1 MSKREGPDT
10 GPEPK
15 RARTNDTVEIPKRT
29 LAAILPY
36 LSDSPFSRAD
46 LPDELWA
53 DLYTTLPP
61 DTIKKLLPQVNI
73 NHYAWRIEEK
83 QRRMEVQEFLNNL
96 APTKVD
102 LSEDLNTF
110 SVTLGESFSKALGL
124 PVNVP
129 ITLRRSKYSNE
140 GEPFEN
146 VYHVF
151 YATELESSL
160 PVSFFNDI
168 NFAKERN
175 MLEDVVDK
183 DQDHTLIDDELDD
196 ETHFYFGTSNKFY
209 TLDGD
214 SRVGLRIS
222 VRKSFEYDDPVP
234 RGTRSLT
241 VNLID
246 DDRIRLYGAL
256 PLPAR
261 LGAGLA
267 AMYDRIRDF
276 GRVEF
281 GMKLDIGNE
290 PTDDQLV
297 LDFEKFGLL
306 AQQFDPP
313 LNEPRLN
320 FVRFEGSG
328 EDLTAVFESNTTMII
343 NSDFWRSGQHES
355 LSKVLDVDWEINLR
369 PNRNQIVLRTLQTTG
384 PLIFQ
389 FDSNDIC
396 RMQLRFP
403 VGFVLS
409 AESWDGQLLGLSYP
423 KNLRIAMKLLWRHG
437 QIEPEEVVN
446 AAASRR
452 QDLLGM

>member
-1 MSKREGPDT
+1 M
-10 GPEPK
+10 
-15 RARTNDTVEIPKRT
+15 
-29 LAAILPY
+29 
-36 LSDSPFSRAD
+36 
-46 LPDELWA
+46 
-53 DLYTTLPP
+53 
-61 DTIKKLLPQVNI
+61 
-73 NHYAWRIEEK
+73 
-83 QRRMEVQEFLNNL
+83 
-96 APTKVD
+96 D

-129 ITLRRSKYSNE
+129 ITLRRSKYSRVPF
-140 GEPFEN
+140 EPFEN
-146 VYHVF
+146 VSHVF
-151 YATELESSL
+151 YATELESTL
-160 PVSFFNDI
+160 PVSFFNEI

-175 MLEDVVDK
+175 MLENVVK
-183 DQDHTLIDDELDD
+183 KGQGYRESTLITLINDQFDD

-214 SRVGLRIS
+214 SRVGLGIS

-276 GRVEF
+276 GSVEF

-297 LDFEKFGLL
+297 LNFEKFGLL

-328 EDLTAVFESNTTMII
+328 EDLTAVFESNTRMII
-343 NSDFWRSGQHES
+343 NSDFWRSGQYES
-355 LSKVLDVDWEINLR
+355 LYQGANHVWDINLS
-369 PNRNQIVLRTLQTTG
+369 PNRNQIVLRIGGLKG
-384 PLIFQ
+384 SLIFQ
-389 FDSNDIC
+389 FDSNDRC
-396 RMQLRFP
+396 RMQSRFSMGD
-403 VGFVLS
+403 VFTWRNFYNT
-409 AESWDGQLLGLSYP
+409 AKNYP
-423 KNLRIAMKLLWRHG
+423 EPHEIAMKLLWRYG
-437 QIEPEEVVN
+437 QIEPPK
-446 AAASRR
+446 RW
-452 QDLLGM
+452 

>member
-10 GPEPK
+10 APEPK
-15 RARTNDTVEIPKRT
+15 RARTNETVEIPKRT

-36 LSDSPFSRAD
+36 LSDSAFSRAD

-53 DLYTTLPP
+53 DLYTTLPL

-83 QRRMEVQEFLNNL
+83 QRRMEVQELLNNL

-124 PVNVP
+124 PANVP
-129 ITLRRSKYSNE
+129 ITLRRSKYSVNATPT
-140 GEPFEN
+140 EPWKPFDSFGD
-146 VYHVF
+146 VL
-151 YATELESSL
+151 YAVGLESTLS
-160 PVSFFNDI
+160 VSFLKDI
-168 NFAKERN
+168 KFAKERK
-175 MLEDVVDK
+175 MLKKDAIEPRED
-183 DQDHTLIDDELDD
+183 DD
-196 ETHFYFGTSNKFY
+196 ETHFYFATRNKFFR
-209 TLDGD
+209 TKDHD
-214 SRVGLRIS
+214 SRVGLRVS
-222 VRKSFEYDDPVP
+222 VRKSFPWDDPIP

-241 VNLID
+241 VDVYNEEEKYSSAD
-246 DDRIRLYGAL
+246 L
-256 PLPAR
+256 PLPER
-261 LGAGLA
+261 LGPGIA
-267 AMYDRIRDF
+267 AITDQLYNF
-276 GRVEF
+276 GSVEF

-297 LDFEKFGLL
+297 LNFEKFGLL

-328 EDLTAVFESNTTMII
+328 EDLTAVFESNTRMII
-343 NSDFWRSGQHES
+343 NSDFWRSGQYES
-355 LSKVLDVDWEINLR
+355 LYQGDGHVWDINLS
-369 PNRNQIVLRTLQTTG
+369 PNRNQIVLRIDRLKG
-384 PLIFQ
+384 SLIFQ
-389 FDSNDIC
+389 FDSNDRC
-396 RMQLRFP
+396 RMQSRFP
-403 VGFVLS
+403 MGDVFTWRNFYNT
-409 AESWDGQLLGLSYP
+409 AKNYP
-423 KNLRIAMKLLWRHG
+423 EPHEIAMKLLWRYG

>member
-1 MSKREGPDT
+1 MSKREGSDT

-61 DTIKKLLPQVNI
+61 DTIQKLLPQVNI

-140 GEPFEN
+140 GEPFEK

-183 DQDHTLIDDELDD
+183 DPDHTLIDDELDD
-196 ETHFYFGTSNKFY
+196 ETHFHFGTSNKFY

-246 DDRIRLYGAL
+246 DDKIRLYGAL

-267 AMYDRIRDF
+267 AMYDRIRNF

-297 LDFEKFGLL
+297 LDIEKFGLL

-369 PNRNQIVLRTLQTTG
+369 PNRNQIVLRTLPTTG

-403 VGFVLS
+403 VGYVFTWRS
-409 AESWDGQLLGLSYP
+409 IYNTAKNYP
-423 KNLRIAMKLLWRHG
+423 EPHEIAMKLLWRHG